1 MQSAEPVT
9 WLKKNVPFSV
19 RFNDIYFSNS
29 GGLEEV
35 QYVFLKGNRLPECWL
50 DKNGQFLIGETGF
63 GTGLNFFVT
72 WKLWREIA
80 LPECDLVYHSVERY
94 PLTIEQIVRSI
105 SQWPEL
111 NPLLEQ
117 FKDQYVSL
125 EDTSKII
132 SLDDGNVSLKILIG
146 DATKM
151 LSGVKFAAD
160 TWFLD
165 GFAPSRNPDMWS
177 PELFREIARLSKTGT
192 RLATFT
198 AASAVRKGLTEVG
211 FEMKKNVGF
220 SGKREMLTGVKN

>member
-1 MQSAEPVT
+1 
-9 WLKKNVPFSV
+9 
-19 RFNDIYFSNS
+19 
-29 GGLEEV
+29 
-35 QYVFLKGNRLPECWL
+35 
-50 DKNGQFLIGETGF
+50 LIGETGF

-72 WKLWREIA
+72 WKLWREIS

-125 EDTSKII
+125 GDTSKII

-160 TWFLD
+160 AWFLD

-220 SGKREMLTGVKN
+220 SGKREMLIGVKN

>member
-1 MQSAEPVT
+1 MQSAEPIT

-72 WKLWREIA
+72 WKLWREIS

-111 NPLLEQ
+111 NPFLEQ
-117 FKDQYVSL
+117 LRISIFLLGIPLNLFHWTTVMSL
-125 EDTSKII
+125 
-132 SLDDGNVSLKILIG
+132 
-146 DATKM
+146 
-151 LSGVKFAAD
+151 
-160 TWFLD
+160 
-165 GFAPSRNPDMWS
+165 
-177 PELFREIARLSKTGT
+177 
-192 RLATFT
+192 
-198 AASAVRKGLTEVG
+198 
-211 FEMKKNVGF
+211 
-220 SGKREMLTGVKN
+220 